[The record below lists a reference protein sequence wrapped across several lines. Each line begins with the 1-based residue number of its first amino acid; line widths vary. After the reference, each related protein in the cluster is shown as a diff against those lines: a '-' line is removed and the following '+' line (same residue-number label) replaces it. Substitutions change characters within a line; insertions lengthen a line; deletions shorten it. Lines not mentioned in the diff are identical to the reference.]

1 MIMDTYGKSLIK
13 ETNTYDCSNVF
24 SNDYSG
30 DVAYRQRYGRRW
42 RRHFDVHKLPSVL
55 WEMIRKITQE

>member
-1 MIMDTYGKSLIK
+1 MDTYGKSSIK
-13 ETNTYDCSNVF
+13 EANTYEWLNVF
-24 SNDYSG
+24 NNYYSG

-42 RRHFDVHKLPSVL
+42 RRHIDVHKLPCVL